1 MKYTDIKRY
10 KFSTILKNLKNLGY
24 NFTKVFKFINIQKN
38 SFKFFFRYLDFRS
51 INLTKITKYINPNTY
66 DLSRLSKVKFT
77 SSKFLFFHLPAAIIF
92 FGLLYL
98 VIPSFYSY
106 DKSKIEKILCKNQ
119 KIKCSINGDVSYRFY
134 PTPRIK
140 IKDLTVND
148 FFEKEKIL
156 IKTETAIIKLSF
168 SNLLVKEKHKFKEI
182 KLNNYEIN
190 FDLKSLKNYGN
201 FSEKKIKIMPIVFTK
216 GKIIFYDGKDYV
228 ATIDKTNIN
237 IKFFEDF
244 FDATLK
250 GNFLNDNIY
259 IKATNES
266 VNDQISTDIILKMSQ
281 MNFLIKTKFFNS
293 EKDKSIKTG
302 NFLIKKDKNKIAG
315 VFDYKNNEFK
325 INKSNLK
332 NSFLE
337 GELLG
342 EITLLPYFNFNLDL
356 NLNSLNFTR
365 LYNYFLTLNKKEVFK
380 INNKINGNL
389 NLSADKI
396 NSKYNLTK
404 SFESRLKFNNG
415 DILVDQFLI
424 NLGKLGAV
432 DIVGIVDSD
441 EKFTNFKFESNVFVD
456 NQKKFLSKF
465 GIYNKENISSHFF
478 VSGNFDLINP
488 RGSFYEI
495 SHAKK
500 LNNEDINY
508 IEKEFN
514 NLMLEDGY
522 NSLFHF
528 PNFKEFIKSVTSAIN

>member
-77 SSKFLFFHLPAAIIF
+77 SFKFFLFHLPAAILF

-259 IKATNES
+259 IKATNDS

-281 MNFLIKTKFFNS
+281 MNFLIKTKFSNS

-356 NLNSLNFTR
+356 NLNSMNFTK
-365 LYNYFLTLNKKEVFK
+365 LYNYFLTLDKKKVFK
-380 INNKINGNL
+380 INNKINGKL
-389 NLSADKI
+389 NLSADKVY
-396 NSKYNLTK
+396 SKYNLTK
-404 SFESRLKFNNG
+404 SFESRIKFNNG
-415 DILVDQFLI
+415 DIFMEQFLI
-424 NLGKLGAV
+424 NLGKLGAI
-432 DIVGIVDSD
+432 DIVGAINNDK
-441 EKFTNFKFESNVFVD
+441 KFTNFKFESNTFVD
-456 NQKKFLSKF
+456 NKKKFISKF
-465 GIYNKENISSHFF
+465 GIYNKKNISSHLF
-478 VSGNFDLINP
+478 VSGNFDLKNL
-488 RGSFYEI
+488 RASFYEI
-495 SHAKK
+495 SDEKK
-500 LNNEDINY
+500 LSIEDVDY

-514 NLMLEDGY
+514 NLMFEDGY
-522 NSLFHF
+522 ESLFDF
-528 PNFKEFIKSVTSAIN
+528 PNFKEFIKSVTSEVN